1 MQKMLSKSKFIGG
14 WQCEKQAYLTANH
27 PKLATPFDSA
37 TLARFAGGRC
47 IEGFKKIA
55 GECIECLYFNW
66 AVLVQSLLLN
76 FGMALFLLHQSMKPV
91 VSRVE
96 LPLIWNKVESCYPLR
111 SARFIRSIH

>member
-1 MQKMLSKSKFIGG
+1 MIVHLIPG
-14 WQCEKQAYLTANH
+14 WFYA
-27 PKLATPFDSA
+27 
-37 TLARFAGGRC
+37 LARFAGGRC

-66 AVLVQSLLLN
+66 VVLVQSLLLN

-96 LPLIWNKVESCYPLR
+96 LPLIWNKVGLLLTSPLR
-111 SARFIRSIH
+111 SIR